1 MDHGGKTT
9 QLKFESSRNVKDLC
23 GSVAIRNKSIQ
34 DLMIFDMFCGEKS
47 VYNAFRP
54 GPWTLWDGQQVSETH
69 TGKNFEFI

>member
-1 MDHGGKTT
+1 MWPSRVLAVLLTKGWQPQSVDHGGKTT

-23 GSVAIRNKSIQ
+23 GSVAIRNKNIQ

-54 GPWTLWDGQQVSETH
+54 GP
-69 TGKNFEFI
+69 